1 MAAVDLGAQSGR
13 VVVGR
18 LDAGRIA
25 IDEVHRFPNV
35 PVQVAGTLHWDVLRL
50 YEDVLTGLSAAGHVD
65 SVGVDTWGVDFA
77 LLDRGGA
84 LLGNPVHHRD
94 RRTDGAMEHVF
105 ARVPARELYERTGIQ
120 LLRINTIFQ
129 LAALAGAGDPSLE
142 QAHRLLLIPDLLH
155 FWLGGVAACELT
167 NASTSQCLDARTQA
181 WATDLLARLGVPA
194 EPFRELVPSCSVLG
208 ALRGEVAEGT
218 GLRHALVAVPGT
230 HDTASAVAAVP
241 FRDRRAAYIS
251 AGTWSLVGVEL
262 AEPLITDE
270 TFAANLTNE
279 GGVGGRTRLLRNVD
293 GLWLLHECRKA
304 WAAAGRAWEFAE
316 LVAMAE
322 QAPALRSFVE
332 PNEPRFLAPGDLPAR
347 IASFCAETG
356 QPEPEGPGAVVRCI
370 LESLALKHAQT
381 VRTLGAVTGSP
392 PPEIHMV
399 GGGALNEPLC
409 RWTADAAGL
418 PVLVGPVEATAVG
431 NLVGQ
436 AIALGELG
444 SLDDARE
451 VVRASFDPAVYEPS
465 PSAAWPEAL
474 ERFEHL
480 ANGRR
485 EQVLA

>member
-1 MAAVDLGAQSGR
+1 
-13 VVVGR
+13 
-18 LDAGRIA
+18 
-25 IDEVHRFPNV
+25 
-35 PVQVAGTLHWDVLRL
+35 
-50 YEDVLTGLSAAGHVD
+50 
-65 SVGVDTWGVDFA
+65 
-77 LLDRGGA
+77 
-84 LLGNPVHHRD
+84 
-94 RRTDGAMEHVF
+94 MEHVF

-129 LAALAGAGDPSLE
+129 LAALAEAGDPSLE
-142 QAHRLLLIPDLLH
+142 QAHRLLLIADLLH

-167 NASTSQCLDARTQA
+167 NASTSQCLDARAQA
-181 WATDLLARLGVPA
+181 WATDLLARLGIPA
-194 EPFRELVPSCSVLG
+194 EPLRELVPSCTVLG
-208 ALRGEVAEGT
+208 PLRDEVAERT
-218 GLRHALVAVPGT
+218 GLRHTLVSAPGT

-241 FRDRRAAYIS
+241 FRDPRAAYIS
-251 AGTWSLVGVEL
+251 AGTWSLVGVEV

-279 GGVGGRTRLLRNVD
+279 GGVGGTTRLLRNVD
-293 GLWLLHECRKA
+293 GLWLLHECRNA

-322 QAPALRSFVE
+322 RAPALRSFVE
-332 PNEPRFLAPGDLPAR
+332 PNDPRFLAPGDLPTR

-356 QPEPEGPGAVVRCI
+356 QPEPDGPGAVVRCI

-381 VRTLGAVTGSP
+381 IRMLGAVTGSP

-431 NLVGQ
+431 NLAAQ
-436 AIALGELG
+436 AIALGELA

-451 VVRASFDPAVYEPS
+451 VVRASFDPAVCEPS
-465 PSAAWPEAL
+465 TSAAWLEAV